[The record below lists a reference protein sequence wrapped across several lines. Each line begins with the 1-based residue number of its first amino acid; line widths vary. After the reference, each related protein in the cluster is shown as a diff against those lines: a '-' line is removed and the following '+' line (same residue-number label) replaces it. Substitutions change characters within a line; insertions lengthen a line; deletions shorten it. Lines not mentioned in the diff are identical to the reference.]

1 MSGVTNAL
9 IESVNLAANQND
21 SYLQKL
27 EALENRHL
35 ETIAGLELRNVQS
48 SSLSESVVSVQRY
61 QRSAE
66 RYFDHRFASAEW
78 ASFLKPPQRF
88 PVMSQY
94 VSLAM
99 YSVRIPRFRR

>member
-9 IESVNLAANQND
+9 SESVIPAANQND

-48 SSLSESVVSVQRY
+48 FSLSESVVSAF
-61 QRSAE
+61 SAIRE
-66 RYFDHRFASAEW
+66 LLRGILITTLHLPSGRAF
-78 ASFLKPPQRF
+78 
-88 PVMSQY
+88 
-94 VSLAM
+94 
-99 YSVRIPRFRR
+99 